1 MSDNIELDTEELSW
15 IEYVQALDILANERY
30 LVSLMVT
37 DTQTNEE

>member
-15 IEYVQALDILANERY
+15 IEYVQALDILENERY

-37 DTQTNEE
+37 DTQLED